1 MKKSSSEECPS
12 HPGAGASGP
21 QPPPLPF
28 PPTPPGTHTIGAS
41 VHGDASWQQ
50 EKLHGDAGV
59 RHTELWMAAAEA
71 AGSLTRKRRTKP
83 ALFLFLVF
91 FLNLTGAAPRV
102 PPYMLGR
109 GVLSGVVDF
118 FSLKRL
124 FLNSQWRGWGEVQW
138 NALLDHEQAAVRVG
152 LGAAVEQRG
161 CSSPRV
167 RPWGDGVYSS
177 EWARIGCELRLESLA
192 CWLASPGVHFFPVR
206 HRPLPVLM
214 PCMV

>member
-1 MKKSSSEECPS
+1 MAALLPPVIFAAPCSHAPQGGSEHPASAQTHSSQAGEQRGTDSRQGPAVKKSSSEECPS

-91 FLNLTGAAPRV
+91 FPEPNRSCAPSAPIHVGEGCPKWGGGFFFFKKVIFKFSVERV
-102 PPYMLGR
+102 GR
-109 GVLSGVVDF
+109 G
-118 FSLKRL
+118 
-124 FLNSQWRGWGEVQW
+124 
-138 NALLDHEQAAVRVG
+138 
-152 LGAAVEQRG
+152 AVER
-161 CSSPRV
+161 
-167 RPWGDGVYSS
+167 
-177 EWARIGCELRLESLA
+177 
-192 CWLASPGVHFFPVR
+192 SPGP
-206 HRPLPVLM
+206 
-214 PCMV
+214 